1 MDDKRS
7 RRPAPTDDDVRRAL
21 LAFGDLL
28 RRLEDQGRLLSSLPL
43 VQGRLG
49 DLRRLI
55 FEYEVRVTERLLPSA
70 DPMERDARRI
80 VREAR
85 EREQQAADDWNGDW
99 TPPEGSEADDGPDA

>member
-1 MDDKRS
+1 MDDERS
-7 RRPAPTDDDVRRAL
+7 QRPAPTDSDVRRAL

-55 FEYEVRVTERLLPSA
+55 FEYEVRVTERLLPTA
-70 DPMERDARRI
+70 DPTERNARRI
-80 VREAR
+80 VREAQ
-85 EREQQAADDWNGDW
+85 ERDQQAAEDWTGDW
-99 TPPEGSEADDGPDA
+99 TPPEEPEADG